1 MGKFVINGGKKLY
14 GGVKI
19 QGSKNA
25 VLPMIAGALL
35 TEDEVLI
42 ENCPKIDDVITM
54 TKILNDL
61 GVKTS
66 FIDCGL
72 LINSSCINSYTVNK
86 KMSKKLRSS
95 IFLMGALVSRLK
107 KALITIPGGC
117 DIGIRPIDIHIS
129 SLKELGVD
137 FTFIGEEIFCCAEN
151 LKGGKIRLNYPS
163 VGATENALMASVL
176 ACGETI
182 IDNVAKEPEVCDFI
196 NFLNNMGAEIYGA
209 GTKTLVVKGVK
220 KLHGIKYK
228 PIFDRI
234 EAGTFLLAG
243 IITGGNIEIYGVDY
257 KNISCLTDKFYDNT
271 CKIRLTNDIMY
282 IQSGEKRNSF
292 SLDTGPFPAFPTDL
306 QAQAMAYLSV
316 ADGVSYVNET
326 VFENRFKHV
335 KELNKMGADIKI
347 EGNVAIVNG
356 VKKLKGAR
364 VKSTDLRAGASLVLA
379 GLVADGTTEV
389 CGIEH
394 ILRGYQDLDLK
405 LRALGADVTKV

>member
-14 GGVKI
+14 GSVKI
-19 QGSKNA
+19 QSSKNA

-72 LINSSCINSYTVNK
+72 LINSSSINSYTVNK
-86 KMSKKLRSS
+86 KLSKKLRSS
-95 IFLMGALVSRLK
+95 VFLMGALISRLK

-117 DIGIRPIDIHIS
+117 DIGNRPIDIHIS

-137 FTFIGEEIFCCAEN
+137 FTFMGEEIFCCVKN
-151 LKGGKIRLNYPS
+151 LKGGKIRLKYPS

-176 ACGETI
+176 ACGETV

-209 GTKTLVVKGVK
+209 GTKTIVVKGVK

-243 IITGGNIEIYGVDY
+243 LITGGNIEIFGVDY
-257 KNISCLTDKFYDNT
+257 KNISCLTDKFNDNT

-282 IQSGEKRNSF
+282 IHSGEKRNSF
-292 SLDTGPFPAFPTDL
+292 SIDTGPFPAFPTDL
-306 QAQAMAYLSV
+306 QAQAMAYLSI

-335 KELNKMGADIKI
+335 NELNKMGADIKI
-347 EGNVAIVNG
+347 EGSVAIVKG
-356 VKKLKGAR
+356 VKTLKGAK

-389 CGIEH
+389 FGIEH

-405 LRALGADVTKV
+405 LRALGADVTKL

>member
-1 MGKFVINGGKKLY
+1 MGKFIINGGKKLY

-19 QGSKNA
+19 QSSKNA

-35 TEDEVLI
+35 TDDEVLI

-117 DIGIRPIDIHIS
+117 NIGERPIDIHIS

-137 FTFIGEEIFCCAEN
+137 FTFLGEEIFCCAKK
-151 LKGGKIRLNYPS
+151 LKGGKIRLKYPS
-163 VGATENALMASVL
+163 VGATENVLMASVL

-243 IITGGNIEIYGVDY
+243 IITGGNIEICGVDY

-271 CKIRLTNDIMY
+271 CKIRLINDIMY
-282 IQSGEKRNSF
+282 IQSGENRNSF

-335 KELNKMGADIKI
+335 KELNKMGANIKI

-379 GLVADGTTEV
+379 GLIADGTTEV
-389 CGIEH
+389 YGIEH

-405 LRALGADVTKV
+405 LRALGADVIKL

>member
-1 MGKFVINGGKKLY
+1 MGKFIINGGKKLY
-14 GGVKI
+14 GSVKI
-19 QGSKNA
+19 EGSKNA

-42 ENCPKIDDVITM
+42 ENCPKINDVITM
-54 TKILNDL
+54 TKILNNL

-66 FIDCGL
+66 FIDSGL
-72 LINSSCINSYTVNK
+72 LINSSCINSYTVDK
-86 KMSKKLRSS
+86 ILSKELRSS
-95 IFLMGALVSRLK
+95 VFLMGALISRLK

-117 DIGIRPIDIHIS
+117 CIGDRPIDLHIS
-129 SLKELGVD
+129 SLKKLGVD
-137 FTFIGEEIFCCAEN
+137 FTFMGEEIFCCSKN
-151 LKGGKIRLNYPS
+151 LRGGKIRLKYPS
-163 VGATENALMASVL
+163 VGATENTLMASVL
-176 ACGETI
+176 VPGETI
-182 IDNVAKEPEVCDFI
+182 IDNVAREPEVCDFI

-209 GTKTLVVKGVK
+209 GTKTLVVKGVN

-243 IITGGNIEIYGVDY
+243 VITGGKIQIEGVEL

-282 IQSGEKRNSF
+282 IQSGERRNSF
-292 SLDTGPFPAFPTDL
+292 SFDTGPYPAFPTDL
-306 QAQAMAYLSV
+306 QAQTMAYLSI
-316 ADGVSYVNET
+316 AEGVSYVNET

-347 EGNVAIVNG
+347 ERNVAIVKG
-356 VKKLKGAR
+356 VKQLKGTK

-389 CGIEH
+389 FGIEH

-405 LRALGADVTKV
+405 LRTLGADVTKV

>member
-1 MGKFVINGGKKLY
+1 MGKFIINGGKKLY

-19 QGSKNA
+19 QSSKNA

-35 TEDEVLI
+35 TDDEVLI

-117 DIGIRPIDIHIS
+117 NIGERPIDIHIS

-137 FTFIGEEIFCCAEN
+137 FTFIGEEIFCCAKK
-151 LKGGKIRLNYPS
+151 LKGGKIRLKYPS
-163 VGATENALMASVL
+163 VGATENILMASVL

-243 IITGGNIEIYGVDY
+243 IITGGNIEICGVDY

-271 CKIRLTNDIMY
+271 CKIRLINDIMY
-282 IQSGEKRNSF
+282 IQSGENRNSF

-335 KELNKMGADIKI
+335 KELNKMGANIKI

-379 GLVADGTTEV
+379 GLIADGTTEV
-389 CGIEH
+389 YGIEH

-405 LRALGADVTKV
+405 LRALGADVIKL

>member
-1 MGKFVINGGKKLY
+1 MGKFIINGGKKLY

-19 QGSKNA
+19 QSSKNA

-35 TEDEVLI
+35 TDDEVLI

-117 DIGIRPIDIHIS
+117 NIGERPIDIHIS

-137 FTFIGEEIFCCAEN
+137 FTFLGEEIFCCAKK
-151 LKGGKIRLNYPS
+151 LKGGKIRLKYPS
-163 VGATENALMASVL
+163 VGATENVLMASVL

-209 GTKTLVVKGVK
+209 GTKKLVVKGVK

-243 IITGGNIEIYGVDY
+243 IITGGNIEICGVDY

-271 CKIRLTNDIMY
+271 CKIRLINDIMY
-282 IQSGEKRNSF
+282 IQSGENRNSF

-335 KELNKMGADIKI
+335 KELNKMGANIKI

-379 GLVADGTTEV
+379 GLIADGTTEV
-389 CGIEH
+389 YGIEH

-405 LRALGADVTKV
+405 LRALGADVIKL